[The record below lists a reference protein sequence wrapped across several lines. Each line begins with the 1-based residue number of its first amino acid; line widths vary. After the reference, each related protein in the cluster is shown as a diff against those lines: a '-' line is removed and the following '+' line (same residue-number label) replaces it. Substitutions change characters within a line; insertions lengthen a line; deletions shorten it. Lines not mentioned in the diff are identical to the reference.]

1 MAAISD
7 LGVARMNR
15 HPGLRLLAYTLLAI
29 HFGVIFYIWSTTSL
43 SYLGKGLPTALI
55 GIGQLFGLLAA
66 GCALLQFMLMG
77 RAVWVERAF
86 GLERLA
92 KFHRLNG
99 LATITFILIHPT
111 LLLIGYA
118 QLGKVS
124 LLKQEITFLTQF
136 QDVWMAAIA
145 ATLFVAVVFTSI
157 YIVRKHLRYEQ
168 WYWVH
173 LMVYAAILLAFSHQI
188 HVGGSFISSQ
198 AFVVYWWCLY
208 IFVGLNVLI
217 GRFLLPLYG
226 HLRYGFKVDEIVRET
241 ADTVSIYLR
250 GRHTEHFKMNPGQF
264 IIIWIPIKG
273 FWLEEH
279 PFSLSMLPKDGR
291 LRITPK
297 AVGDY
302 TTKLPNLAPGTPV
315 VVSGPYG
322 HFTPFT
328 AVHKRLYIA
337 GGVGITPLR
346 AMIEAQDSITDSVLV
361 YGNKTSADI
370 IFAAELDQ
378 YRITRKLD
386 IHHVISNE
394 PAYQGETGYVD
405 TARVERLVPDFRER
419 EVYLCG
425 PPVMMNGLIAGL
437 TAAGLPHEHLHYERF
452 ALHPIS

>member
-15 HPGLRLLAYTLLAI
+15 HRGLRLLAYTLLAI

-208 IFVGLNVLI
+208 IFVGPQ
-217 GRFLLPLYG
+217 RAHRPLPATALRSLALRLQSRRNRPRNRRHCL
-226 HLRYGFKVDEIVRET
+226 HL
-241 ADTVSIYLR
+241 
-250 GRHTEHFKMNPGQF
+250 
-264 IIIWIPIKG
+264 
-273 FWLEEH
+273 
-279 PFSLSMLPKDGR
+279 
-291 LRITPK
+291 
-297 AVGDY
+297 
-302 TTKLPNLAPGTPV
+302 
-315 VVSGPYG
+315 
-322 HFTPFT
+322 
-328 AVHKRLYIA
+328 
-337 GGVGITPLR
+337 
-346 AMIEAQDSITDSVLV
+346 
-361 YGNKTSADI
+361 
-370 IFAAELDQ
+370 
-378 YRITRKLD
+378 
-386 IHHVISNE
+386 
-394 PAYQGETGYVD
+394 PA
-405 TARVERLVPDFRER
+405 R
-419 EVYLCG
+419 
-425 PPVMMNGLIAGL
+425 PP
-437 TAAGLPHEHLHYERF
+437 H
-452 ALHPIS
+452 